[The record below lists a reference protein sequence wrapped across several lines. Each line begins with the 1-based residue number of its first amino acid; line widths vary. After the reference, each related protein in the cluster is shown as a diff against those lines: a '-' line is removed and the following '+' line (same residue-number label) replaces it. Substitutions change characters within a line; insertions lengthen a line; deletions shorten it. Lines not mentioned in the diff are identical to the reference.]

1 MNPLTSLQD
10 NANLILEGHHEMT
23 GGQVFREISRIKGE
37 FELWTESVDRLKTDD
52 WDLLEDLDASREEFL
67 LVIDK
72 LDDVFEVR
80 DTSRPFAL

>member
-80 DTSRPFAL
+80 DTSRPCIL

>member
-1 MNPLTSLQD
+1 MNPLASLQD

-52 WDLLEDLDASREEFL
+52 WDLLEDLDASREDFL

-80 DTSRPFAL
+80 DTSRPCAM

>member
-52 WDLLEDLDASREEFL
+52 WDLLEDLDASREDFL

-80 DTSRPFAL
+80 DTSRPCAM